1 MNKKTDTKKYID
13 IRGASEHNLKG
24 IDIKLP
30 RNRFIVVTGVSGS
43 GKSSLAFDTL
53 YAEGQRRYVE
63 SLSSYARQFLG
74 QKKKPR
80 VDSITGIPPAV
91 AIQQKGPGYNPRSTV
106 GTLTE
111 IYDYLRLLFAR
122 IGKVHCPECGR
133 KIESQSIDEIVGQ
146 IIEKRKGRKVTVLA
160 PVVRGR
166 KGKYRELF
174 DRLSSEGFVKVKIDG
189 KKYSLEEEIDLDGRK
204 NHNIGVVVDR
214 LEITGS
220 EFNEERFRDSVEI
233 AMKKTGGTLEIE
245 TGQNDGTKKE
255 VFSSHYA
262 CPVCEISVGKMEPRN
277 FSFNSPY
284 GACEDCSGLGIK
296 LEVDPD
302 LVVPDR
308 NISLNKGAIVPW
320 SDPITNRR
328 HRWKRAARKYRTQMI
343 HTIARELDFNL
354 DNPFNKLPEKV
365 QKILLFGSDREFE
378 FNLQRGSRQYTKKTQ
393 FEGAVEVLT
402 RRHLQTDSDYVRK
415 QIQEKYMR
423 EARCPGCRGTR
434 LKKESLAVTVDEKN
448 IAELVDLPVKR
459 LVSFFD
465 NIKLE
470 GFEKTVGDKILEE
483 LHSRTKFLVDVG
495 VDYISLNRKANTLS
509 SGENERIRL
518 ATQIGSSLVGVAY
531 IMDEPTV
538 GLHARDTR
546 RLLKSLKNLQKLG
559 NTVLVVEHDDKTIKI
574 ADYVLDL
581 GPGAGVH
588 GGEVVYSG
596 PKSEFKNCENSLTAG
611 YFTGK
616 KRVPVP
622 QKRRTSTGKSIEL
635 TGCSQ
640 FNLKNIDVEFKTGVF
655 NCVTGV
661 SGSGKS
667 TLVEEILYKAMKIKL
682 YSNTDVRPGNFDKI
696 RVPDYFKKVIN
707 IDQTPIGRTP
717 RSNPATYTKVF
728 TPIRELF
735 AGLPMSKAR
744 GYGKGRFSF
753 NVKEGT
759 CSKCRGQGQIKL
771 EMQFLP
777 DIYVTCEACNGQK
790 YTAGTLEVKYKGKN
804 IYEVLEMTVE
814 EAAEF
819 FSSFNRITKIL
830 NTLNNVGLGY
840 VKLGQPST
848 TLSGG
853 EAQRIKLARE
863 LAKRSRG
870 DTLYI
875 LDEPTTGLHPDDIRY
890 LLSVLHSLVDKGNTV
905 VLIEHNMDVIKNAD
919 WIVDLGPEG
928 GDGGGEVVVCGKP
941 SKLIKCKDSYTG
953 KFLETY
959 LTPNENI

>member
-1 MNKKTDTKKYID
+1 MSNNRQTKKYID
-13 IRGASEHNLKG
+13 IRGASEHNLKS
-24 IDIKLP
+24 IDLKLP
-30 RNRFIVVTGVSGS
+30 RDKFIVVTGVSGS
-43 GKSSLAFDTL
+43 GKSSLAFDTI
-53 YAEGQRRYVE
+53 YSEGQRRYVE

-74 QKKKPR
+74 QNKKPD

-122 IGKVHCPECGR
+122 IGRVHCPKCGR
-133 KIESQSIDEIVGQ
+133 KIESQSIDEIIEQ
-146 IIEKRKGRKVTVLA
+146 IVKKREGSKTTVIA

-166 KGKYRELF
+166 KGKYKELF
-174 DRLSSEGFVKVKIDG
+174 QRLRREGFVKVRIDG
-189 KKYSLEEEIDLDGRK
+189 SNYSLEEEIDLDGRK
-204 NHNIGVVVDR
+204 NHKIGVIIDR
-214 LEITGS
+214 LKITGS
-220 EFNEERFRDSVEI
+220 ESNEERLTDSVEI
-233 AMKKTGGTLEIE
+233 AMKKTEGTVEIE
-245 TGQNDGTKKE
+245 SENGNKLEKE

-262 CPVCEISVGKMEPRN
+262 CPVCEISLGEMEPRN

-284 GACEDCSGLGIK
+284 GACEECSGLGVK
-296 LEVDPD
+296 LEVDPE
-302 LVVPDR
+302 LVVLDDKLTI
-308 NISLNKGAIVPW
+308 NQGAIEPW

-328 HRWKRAARKYRTQMI
+328 HRWKKSARKYRTQMI
-343 HTIARELDFNL
+343 VTLSKELGFSL
-354 DNPFNKLPEKV
+354 DTPFKKLPEKI
-365 QKILLFGSDREFE
+365 QNILLFGSDREFV
-378 FNLQRGSRQYTKKTQ
+378 FNLQRGGRRYTKKSR

-415 QIQEKYMR
+415 KIQEKYMR
-423 EARCPGCRGTR
+423 EARCPVCKGTR
-434 LKKESLAVTVDEKN
+434 LKKESLAVTVDGKN
-448 IAELVDLPVKR
+448 IAELVKLPVKK
-459 LVSFFD
+459 LVKFFD
-465 NIKLE
+465 NIKLS
-470 GFEKTVGDKILEE
+470 GFEKTVGEKILEE
-483 LHSRTKFLVDVG
+483 LTSRTRFLVDVG
-495 VDYISLNRKANTLS
+495 VDYISLDRKANTLS

-531 IMDEPTV
+531 ILDEPTV
-538 GLHARDTR
+538 GLHARDTK
-546 RLLKSLKNLQKLG
+546 RLLKSLKSLQEIG
-559 NTVLVVEHDDKTIKI
+559 NTVLVVEHDSQTIEI

-581 GPGAGVH
+581 GPAAGVH
-588 GGEVVYSG
+588 GGRVVFSG
-596 PKSEFKNCENSLTAG
+596 KKSKFTDCSESLTSR
-611 YFTGK
+611 YFTGEEK
-616 KRVPVP
+616 VPLP
-622 QKRRTSTGKSIEL
+622 QKRRSPGKKNIKLE
-635 TGCSQ
+635 GCRQ
-640 FNLKNIDVEFKTGVF
+640 FNLKNIDVEFKAGLF

-667 TLVEEILYKAMKIKL
+667 TLVEEILYKAMKRKL
-682 YSNTDVRPGNFDKI
+682 YSNSDVRPGSFDNLQDSENFE
-696 RVPDYFKKVIN
+696 KVIN

-735 AGLPMSKAR
+735 AGLPLSKVR
-744 GYGKGRFSF
+744 GYEKGRFSF

-759 CSKCRGQGQIKL
+759 CSKCKGQGQIKL

-777 DIYVTCEACNGQK
+777 DVYVPCEVCNGRK
-790 YTAGTLEVKYKGKN
+790 YTEGTLEVKYKGKN

-814 EAAEF
+814 EALEF
-819 FSSFNRITKIL
+819 FSNFNRVTKIL
-830 NTLNNVGLGY
+830 KTLKDVGLGY
-840 VKLGQPST
+840 IKLGQPST

-875 LDEPTTGLHPDDIRY
+875 LDEPTTGLHPDDIKY

-928 GDGGGEVVVCGKP
+928 GEDGGEVVVCGKP
-941 SKLIKCKDSYTG
+941 AKLIKSKDSYTG
-953 KFLETY
+953 EFLKKY
-959 LTPNENI
+959 MKKH